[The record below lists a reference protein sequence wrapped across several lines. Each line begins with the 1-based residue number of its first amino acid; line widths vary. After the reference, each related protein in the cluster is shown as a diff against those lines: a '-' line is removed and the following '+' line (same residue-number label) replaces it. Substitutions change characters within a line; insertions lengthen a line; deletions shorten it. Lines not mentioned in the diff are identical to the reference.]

1 MNMTNDTA
9 IRIFQQAHLLFMQ
22 YGLKS
27 VSMDDIANKMGISK
41 KTIYQFYADK
51 ETLVAQVVKQIIN
64 NNQLQCDNDI
74 CNSENAIHEIILA
87 MDQMSKLFETM
98 NPSILFDLQKYYQKA
113 FKIFL
118 THKNEYVYGKIKQN
132 ITRGI
137 KEGLYRSDLN
147 IEIVSRYRVESI
159 VIAFNPEFQSL
170 VKSNLVRI
178 AEDLSTFF
186 LYGVVNE
193 KGYKLINKYTKNR
206 SKKQT

>member
-9 IRIFQQAHLLFMQ
+9 KRIFQQAHLLFMQ

-27 VSMDDIANKMGISK
+27 VSMDDIAGKMGISK

-51 ETLVAQVVKQIIN
+51 EALVAQVVRQITSD
-64 NNQLQCDNDI
+64 NQLQCDNDI
-74 CNSENAIHEIILA
+74 YNSENAIHEIILA

-98 NPSILFDLQKYYQKA
+98 NPSILFDLQKYYPQA
-113 FKIFL
+113 FKFFQA
-118 THKNEYVYGKIKQN
+118 HKNDYVYGKIKQN

-137 KEGLYRSDLN
+137 KEGLYHSDLN
-147 IEIVSRYRVESI
+147 LEIVSRYRVESI

-170 VKSNLVRI
+170 VKSNLVSI
-178 AEDLSTFF
+178 AQELSTFF

-206 SKKQT
+206 SKK

>member
-9 IRIFQQAHLLFMQ
+9 IRIFQQAHQLFMQ

-51 ETLVAQVVKQIIN
+51 EALVAQVVRQITSD
-64 NNQLQCDNDI
+64 NQLQCDNDI
-74 CNSENAIHEIILA
+74 YNSENAIHEIILA

-98 NPSILFDLQKYYQKA
+98 NPSILFDLQKYYPQA
-113 FKIFL
+113 FKFFQ
-118 THKNEYVYGKIKQN
+118 THKNDYVYGKIKQN

-147 IEIVSRYRVESI
+147 LEIVSRYRVESI
-159 VIAFNPEFQSL
+159 VIAFNPEFQSS
-170 VKSNLVRI
+170 VKSSLVSI
-178 AEDLSTFF
+178 AQELSTFF

-206 SKKQT
+206 SIK

>member
-9 IRIFQQAHLLFMQ
+9 KRIFQQAHLLFMQ

-27 VSMDDIANKMGISK
+27 VSMDDIANKIGISK

-51 ETLVAQVVKQIIN
+51 EALVAQVVKQITT

-98 NPSILFDLQKYYQKA
+98 NPSILFDLQKYYPQA
-113 FKIFL
+113 FKFFQA
-118 THKNEYVYGKIKQN
+118 HKNDYVYGKIKQN

-147 IEIVSRYRVESI
+147 LEIVSRYRVESI

-170 VKSNLVRI
+170 VKSNLVSI
-178 AEDLSTFF
+178 AQELSTFF

-206 SKKQT
+206 SKKQK

>member
-9 IRIFQQAHLLFMQ
+9 IRIYQQTHLLFMQ

-51 ETLVAQVVKQIIN
+51 EALVAEVVKKITTD
-64 NNQLQCDNDI
+64 NQLQCDNDI

-87 MDQMSKLFETM
+87 MEQMSKLFETM
-98 NPSILFDLQKYYQKA
+98 NPSILFDLHKYYPQA
-113 FKIFL
+113 FKLFL
-118 THKNEYVYGKIKQN
+118 AHKNDYVYGKIKQN

-147 IEIVSRYRVESI
+147 IEIISRYRVESI
-159 VIAFNPEFQSL
+159 VIAFNTEFQSS
-170 VKSNLVRI
+170 VKSSLVNI
-178 AEDLSTFF
+178 AQELSTFF

-193 KGYKLINKYTKNR
+193 KGYKLINKYTKNS
-206 SKKQT
+206 SKK

>member
-1 MNMTNDTA
+1 
-9 IRIFQQAHLLFMQ
+9 MQ

-27 VSMDDIANKMGISK
+27 VSMDDIAGKMGISK

-51 ETLVAQVVKQIIN
+51 EALVAQVVRQITSD
-64 NNQLQCDNDI
+64 NQLQCDNDI
-74 CNSENAIHEIILA
+74 YNSENAIHEIILA

-98 NPSILFDLQKYYQKA
+98 NPSILFDLQKYYPQA
-113 FKIFL
+113 FKFFQA
-118 THKNEYVYGKIKQN
+118 HKNDYVYGKIKQN

-137 KEGLYRSDLN
+137 KEGLYHSDLN
-147 IEIVSRYRVESI
+147 LEIVSRYRVESI

-170 VKSNLVRI
+170 VKSNLVSI
-178 AEDLSTFF
+178 AQELSTFF

-206 SKKQT
+206 SKK

>member
-1 MNMTNDTA
+1 MTNDTA
-9 IRIFQQAHLLFMQ
+9 KRIFQQAHLLFMQ

-27 VSMDDIANKMGISK
+27 VSMDDIAGKMGISK

-51 ETLVAQVVKQIIN
+51 EALVAQVVRQITSD
-64 NNQLQCDNDI
+64 NQLQCDNDI
-74 CNSENAIHEIILA
+74 YNSENAIHEIILA

-98 NPSILFDLQKYYQKA
+98 NPSILFDLQKYYPQA
-113 FKIFL
+113 FKFFQA
-118 THKNEYVYGKIKQN
+118 HKNDYVYGKIKQN

-147 IEIVSRYRVESI
+147 LEIVSRYRVESI

-170 VKSNLVRI
+170 VKSNLVSI
-178 AEDLSTFF
+178 AQELSTFF

-206 SKKQT
+206 SKK

>member
-1 MNMTNDTA
+1 MTNDTA
-9 IRIFQQAHLLFMQ
+9 KRIFQQAHLLFMQ

-27 VSMDDIANKMGISK
+27 VSMDDIANKIGISK

-51 ETLVAQVVKQIIN
+51 EALVAQVVKQITT

-98 NPSILFDLQKYYQKA
+98 NPSILFDLQKYYQQA

-159 VIAFNPEFQSL
+159 VIAFNPEFQCL
-170 VKSNLVRI
+170 VKSNLVSI
-178 AEDLSTFF
+178 AQELSTFF

>member
-1 MNMTNDTA
+1 MTNDTA
-9 IRIFQQAHLLFMQ
+9 KRIFQQAHLLFMQ

-27 VSMDDIANKMGISK
+27 VSMDDIANKIGISK

-51 ETLVAQVVKQIIN
+51 EALVAQVVKQITT

-98 NPSILFDLQKYYQKA
+98 NPSILFDLQKYYPQA
-113 FKIFL
+113 FKFFQA
-118 THKNEYVYGKIKQN
+118 HKNDYVYGKIKQN

-147 IEIVSRYRVESI
+147 LEIVSRYRVESI

-170 VKSNLVRI
+170 VKSNLVSI
-178 AEDLSTFF
+178 AQELSTFF

-206 SKKQT
+206 SKKQK

>member
-9 IRIFQQAHLLFMQ
+9 KRIFQQAHLLFMQ

-27 VSMDDIANKMGISK
+27 VSMDDIAAKIGVSK

-51 ETLVAQVVKQIIN
+51 EALVAQVVKQITTD
-64 NNQLQCDNDI
+64 NQLQCDNDI
-74 CNSENAIHEIILA
+74 HNSENAIHEIILA

-98 NPSILFDLQKYYQKA
+98 NPSILFDLQKYYQQA

-159 VIAFNPEFQSL
+159 VIAFNPEFQSS
-170 VKSNLVRI
+170 VKSNLVSI
-178 AEDLSTFF
+178 AQELSTFF

-206 SKKQT
+206 FKK

>member
-27 VSMDDIANKMGISK
+27 VSMDDIAAKIGISK

-51 ETLVAQVVKQIIN
+51 EALVAQVVKQITSD
-64 NNQLQCDNDI
+64 NQLQCDNDI
-74 CNSENAIHEIILA
+74 HNSENAIHEIILA

-98 NPSILFDLQKYYQKA
+98 NPSILFDLQKYYQQA

-147 IEIVSRYRVESI
+147 LEIVSRYRVESI
-159 VIAFNPEFQSL
+159 VIAFNPEFQTS
-170 VKSNLVRI
+170 VKSNLVSI
-178 AEDLSTFF
+178 AQELSTFF

-206 SKKQT
+206 FKK

>member
-9 IRIFQQAHLLFMQ
+9 IRIFQQAHQLFMQ

-51 ETLVAQVVKQIIN
+51 EALVAQVVKQITSD
-64 NNQLQCDNDI
+64 NQLQCDNDI
-74 CNSENAIHEIILA
+74 YNSENAIHEIILA

-98 NPSILFDLQKYYQKA
+98 NPSILFDLQKYYPQA
-113 FKIFL
+113 FKFFQ
-118 THKNEYVYGKIKQN
+118 THKNDYVYGKIKQN

-147 IEIVSRYRVESI
+147 LEIVSRYRVESI
-159 VIAFNPEFQSL
+159 VIAFNPEFQSS
-170 VKSNLVRI
+170 VKSSLVSI
-178 AEDLSTFF
+178 AQELSTFF

-206 SKKQT
+206 SIK

>member
-9 IRIFQQAHLLFMQ
+9 KRIFQQAHLLFMQ

-27 VSMDDIANKMGISK
+27 VSMDDIANKIGISK

-51 ETLVAQVVKQIIN
+51 EALVAQVVKQITT

-98 NPSILFDLQKYYQKA
+98 NPSILFDLQKYYQQA

-118 THKNEYVYGKIKQN
+118 THKNEYVYGKIKEN
-132 ITRGI
+132 INRGI
-137 KEGLYRSDLN
+137 KEDLYRDDLN
-147 IEIVSRYRVESI
+147 VEIVSRYRVESI
-159 VIAFNPEFQSL
+159 VIAFNPEFQSS
-170 VKSNLVRI
+170 VKSSLVTI
-178 AEDLSTFF
+178 AQELSTFF

-193 KGYKLINKYTKNR
+193 KGYKLINKYSKNR
-206 SKKQT
+206 SKK

>member
-1 MNMTNDTA
+1 
-9 IRIFQQAHLLFMQ
+9 MQ

-27 VSMDDIANKMGISK
+27 VSMDDIANKIGISK

-51 ETLVAQVVKQIIN
+51 EALVAQVVKQITT

-98 NPSILFDLQKYYQKA
+98 NPSILFDLQKYYPQA
-113 FKIFL
+113 FKFFQA
-118 THKNEYVYGKIKQN
+118 HKNDYVYGKIKQN

-147 IEIVSRYRVESI
+147 LEIVSRYRVESI

-170 VKSNLVRI
+170 VKSNLVSI
-178 AEDLSTFF
+178 AQELSTFF

-206 SKKQT
+206 SKKQK

>member
-1 MNMTNDTA
+1 MTNDTA

-27 VSMDDIANKMGISK
+27 VSMDDIAAKIGISK

-51 ETLVAQVVKQIIN
+51 EALVAQVLKQITSD
-64 NNQLQCDNDI
+64 NQLQCDNDI
-74 CNSENAIHEIILA
+74 HNSENAIHEIILA

-98 NPSILFDLQKYYQKA
+98 NPSILFDLQKYYQQA

-147 IEIVSRYRVESI
+147 LEIVSRYRVESI
-159 VIAFNPEFQSL
+159 VIAFNPEFQTS
-170 VKSNLVRI
+170 VKSNLVSI
-178 AEDLSTFF
+178 AQELSTFF

-206 SKKQT
+206 FKK

>member
-9 IRIFQQAHLLFMQ
+9 IRIFQQAHQLFMQ

-27 VSMDDIANKMGISK
+27 VSMDDIASKMGISK

-51 ETLVAQVVKQIIN
+51 EALVAQVVRQITSD
-64 NNQLQCDNDI
+64 NQLQCDNDI
-74 CNSENAIHEIILA
+74 YNSENAIHEIILA

-98 NPSILFDLQKYYQKA
+98 NPSILFDLQKYYPQA
-113 FKIFL
+113 FKFFQA
-118 THKNEYVYGKIKQN
+118 HKNDYVYGKIKQN

-147 IEIVSRYRVESI
+147 LEIVSRYRVESI
-159 VIAFNPEFQSL
+159 VIAFNPEFQSS
-170 VKSNLVRI
+170 VKSSLVSI
-178 AEDLSTFF
+178 AQELSTFF

-206 SKKQT
+206 SIK

>member
-9 IRIFQQAHLLFMQ
+9 IRIFQQAQLLFMQ

-51 ETLVAQVVKQIIN
+51 EALVAEVVKQMISE
-64 NNQLQCDNDI
+64 NQFQCDNDI
-74 CNSENAIHEIILA
+74 INSENAIHEIILA
-87 MDQMSKLFETM
+87 MEQMSKLFETM
-98 NPSILFDLQKYYQKA
+98 NPSILFDLHKYYPQA
-113 FKIFL
+113 FKLFHA
-118 THKNEYVYGKIKQN
+118 HKNDYVYGRIKQN
-132 ITRGI
+132 INRGI
-137 KEGLYRSDLN
+137 KEGLYRDDLN

-159 VIAFNPEFQSL
+159 VIAFNPEFQSS
-170 VKSNLVRI
+170 VKSSLVSI
-178 AEDLSTFF
+178 AQELSTFF

-206 SKKQT
+206 SKK

>member
-9 IRIFQQAHLLFMQ
+9 IRIFQQAQILFMQ

-51 ETLVAQVVKQIIN
+51 EALVAEVVKQITSE
-64 NNQLQCDNDI
+64 NQFQCDNDI
-74 CNSENAIHEIILA
+74 INSENAIHEIILA
-87 MDQMSKLFETM
+87 MEQMSKLFETM
-98 NPSILFDLQKYYQKA
+98 NPSILFDLQKYYPQA
-113 FKIFL
+113 FKFFL
-118 THKNEYVYGKIKQN
+118 AHKNDYVIGKIKQN
-132 ITRGI
+132 INRGI
-137 KEGLYRSDLN
+137 NEGLYRDDLN

-159 VIAFNPEFQSL
+159 VIAFNPEFQSS
-170 VKSNLVRI
+170 VKSSLVSI
-178 AEDLSTFF
+178 AQELSTFF

-206 SKKQT
+206 SKK

>member
-1 MNMTNDTA
+1 MTNDTA

>member
-1 MNMTNDTA
+1 MTNDTA
-9 IRIFQQAHLLFMQ
+9 KRIFQQAHLLFMQ

-27 VSMDDIANKMGISK
+27 VSMDDIANKIGISK

-51 ETLVAQVVKQIIN
+51 EALVAQVVKQITT

-98 NPSILFDLQKYYQKA
+98 NPSILFDLQKYYQQA

-118 THKNEYVYGKIKQN
+118 THKNEYVYGKIKEN
-132 ITRGI
+132 INRGI
-137 KEGLYRSDLN
+137 KEDLYRDDLN
-147 IEIVSRYRVESI
+147 VEIVSRYRLESI
-159 VIAFNPEFQSL
+159 VIAFNPEFQSS
-170 VKSNLVRI
+170 VKSSLVTI
-178 AEDLSTFF
+178 AQELSTFF

-193 KGYKLINKYTKNR
+193 KGYKLINKYSKNR
-206 SKKQT
+206 SKK

>member
-9 IRIFQQAHLLFMQ
+9 KRIFQQAHLLFMQ

-27 VSMDDIANKMGISK
+27 VSMDDIAGKMGISK

-51 ETLVAQVVKQIIN
+51 EALVAQVVRQITSD
-64 NNQLQCDNDI
+64 NQLQCDNDI
-74 CNSENAIHEIILA
+74 YNSENAIHEIILA

-98 NPSILFDLQKYYQKA
+98 NPSILFDLQKYYPQA
-113 FKIFL
+113 FKFFQA
-118 THKNEYVYGKIKQN
+118 HKNDYVYGKIKQN

-147 IEIVSRYRVESI
+147 LEIVSRYRVESI

-170 VKSNLVRI
+170 VKSNLVSI
-178 AEDLSTFF
+178 AQELSTFF

-206 SKKQT
+206 SKK